1 MTMQAMHTKNNIYS
15 ILAIATMASSI
26 NVFAEGNVLKT
37 INSKSIYDISL
48 TNESRYDSNPLFSEK
63 KTAVY
68 RNISNVKLGSKTVYE
83 TSELYLNTGLQLIRS
98 SEPDIFFNQELP
110 QASANWIK
118 SWEKQR
124 LDTRA
129 EYRESSARS
138 QELTENGLL
147 FRDNTLVY
155 KSVNAKYITEIT
167 PTATL
172 SADISFSNTDYKKS
186 VGGLIGNDVLKA
198 GLGGRK
204 TINEF
209 VTALINYNYTDFKPD
224 NLSSTK
230 LEAYTAGVD
239 WWINEN
245 NNLIVSLGR
254 NTSSVQ
260 NSPTGSIYS
269 LQYNYSGIQTTYN
282 FEYTQSTTPSA
293 LGFLL
298 QNNRIALT
306 INHEISALWSANL
319 SLSRSRNEN
328 TSLLATSNVFN
339 NLNLGLSKQVTPD
352 FKVSLTAGVQQVER
366 DTTINSQLVGINLIY
381 NFSR

>member
-1 MTMQAMHTKNNIYS
+1 MQALHTKNKIYS
-15 ILAIATMASSI
+15 ILAIATMATSA
-26 NVFAEGNVLKT
+26 NVVAEDNVLNS
-37 INSKSIYDISL
+37 INSKSIYDLSL
-48 TNESRYDSNPLFSEK
+48 TNESRYDSNPLFLEK

-68 RNISNVKLGSKTVYE
+68 RNISNVKLGSKTVYD
-83 TSELYLNTGLQLIRS
+83 TSELYLNTGFQLIRS

-124 LDTRA
+124 LDARA

-147 FRDNTLVY
+147 FRDNTSVY
-155 KSVNAKYITEIT
+155 KSVNAKYFTEIT
-167 PTATL
+167 PSTTL
-172 SADISFSNTDYKKS
+172 SADISFANTDYKKS
-186 VGGLIGNDVLKA
+186 VAGLIGNDVLKA

-224 NLSSTK
+224 NLASIK
-230 LEAYTAGVD
+230 LESYTAGVD
-239 WWINEN
+239 WWLNEN
-245 NNLIVSLGR
+245 SNLIVSAGR

-269 LQYNYSGIQTTYN
+269 LQYNYSGIKTTYN

-298 QNNRIALT
+298 QNNRIAFTL
-306 INHEISALWSANL
+306 NHEISALWSSSL

-328 TSLLATSNVFN
+328 TSLLASSNVFN
-339 NLNLGLSKQVTPD
+339 NLSFGLLRQVTPD
-352 FKVSLTAGVQQVER
+352 FKVNLTAGVQQIER
-366 DTTINSQLVGINLIY
+366 DTTISSKLVGINLIY

>member
-1 MTMQAMHTKNNIYS
+1 MQALHTKNKIYS
-15 ILAIATMASSI
+15 ILAIATMATSA
-26 NVFAEGNVLKT
+26 NVVAQDNVLNS
-37 INSKSIYDISL
+37 INSKSIYDLSL
-48 TNESRYDSNPLFSEK
+48 TNESRYDSNPLFLEK

-68 RNISNVKLGSKTVYE
+68 RNISNVKLGSKTVYD
-83 TSELYLNTGLQLIRS
+83 TSELYLNTGFQLIRS

-124 LDTRA
+124 LDARA

-147 FRDNTLVY
+147 FRDNTSVY
-155 KSVNAKYITEIT
+155 KSVNAKYFTEIT
-167 PTATL
+167 PSTTL
-172 SADISFSNTDYKKS
+172 SADISFANTDYKKS
-186 VGGLIGNDVLKA
+186 VAGLIGNDVLKA

-224 NLSSTK
+224 NLASIK
-230 LEAYTAGVD
+230 LESYTAGVD
-239 WWINEN
+239 WWLNEN
-245 NNLIVSLGR
+245 SNLIVSAGR

-269 LQYNYSGIQTTYN
+269 LQYNYSGIKTTYN

-298 QNNRIALT
+298 QNNRIAFTL
-306 INHEISALWSANL
+306 NHEISALWSSSL

-328 TSLLATSNVFN
+328 TSLLASSNVFN
-339 NLNLGLSKQVTPD
+339 NLSFGLLRQVTPD
-352 FKVSLTAGVQQVER
+352 FKVNLTAGVQQIER
-366 DTTINSQLVGINLIY
+366 DTTISSKLVGINLIY